1 MLLSTISFRS
11 WKSFNLNKILL
22 CIILLLLPG
31 IAGLLSPRHSWGG
44 TLCAQSVSINPT
56 GNPPNSSAMLD
67 VNSANKG
74 LLIPRINLTGSN
86 DVATISTPANSLLI
100 YNNATAGTSPNN
112 VVPGYYFWNG
122 VKWIAL
128 SGQAGRST
136 IAFSTGSILSGSSVV
151 SAQPILMGFGS
162 HSTEVINVAGEST
175 SPPEAGGFAFSV
187 PFSGTIQNLQVSADL
202 FVASNASINTTGLQY
217 DFSVFVSP
225 SLPNNGID
233 HSSTQYVTTPL
244 TSSVRFGFPNTI
256 VFPGNFRS
264 STNFNN
270 GSITVNA
277 GDRIGIRVRTL
288 QSTDPSA
295 FDVTQLSFNASFS
308 YTPSQ

>member
-11 WKSFNLNKILL
+11 LKSFNLNKILL

-56 GNPPNSSAMLD
+56 GNPPNASAVLD

-86 DVATISTPANSLLI
+86 DVATIPTPANSLLI
-100 YNNATAGTSPNN
+100 YNNVTAGTSPNN

-151 SAQPILMGFGS
+151 SAQPILMGFAS
-162 HSTEVINVAGEST
+162 HSTEVINGAGEST

-187 PFSGTIQNLQVSADL
+187 PFSGTIQNLEVSADL
-202 FVASNASINTTGLQY
+202 LVASNAFINTTGLQY

-225 SLPNNGID
+225 SIPNNGID
-233 HSSTQYVTTPL
+233 HSSSQYVTTPL

-288 QSTDPSA
+288 QSTDQSA
-295 FDVTQLSFNASFS
+295 FDITQLSFNASFS